1 MKKLAIVISSLEVGG
16 AERMVL
22 DLIKAIKDNIT
33 VKLYIIKSN
42 MKTIYDK
49 EASKLG
55 VELVYFNHRIKIFSF
70 LVAIKFFKEM
80 KRFKPDI
87 IHSHLKSSF
96 YVFLYNIFHK
106 NFRWIHT
113 VHTLANVDI
122 KFVRRLFYKKVIN
135 NKRMELV
142 AVSDNVLESI
152 RYYFNNASVVKIP
165 NGIHLEKFYN
175 NDLKEINIISIARF
189 DKVKNHEYML
199 LELKPIIDKV
209 NKIFLIG
216 DGKLRRKIFNLIKT
230 YKMEDKVVII
240 NFTNRTANYLAN
252 STIYLS
258 TSLYEG
264 LSLSVIEALASG
276 LVVIASKASN
286 ELILN
291 NYNGFLINL
300 EQNELTNKLNFV
312 INNLKKLNNI
322 RENAKLYASNFSIEN
337 MKNRYLQLYFEE

>member
-1 MKKLAIVISSLEVGG
+1 
-16 AERMVL
+16 MVL
-22 DLIKAIKDNIT
+22 DLIRAIKEEIT
-33 VKLYIIKSN
+33 VKLYVIKSN

-49 EASKLG
+49 EASNMG
-55 VELVYFNHRIKIFSF
+55 IEIIYFNHKIKIFSF

-80 KRFKPDI
+80 KRYKPDI

-96 YVFLYNIFHK
+96 YVYLYNIFHK
-106 NFRWIHT
+106 DFRWIHT

-122 KFVRRLFYKKVIN
+122 KYIRRIAFRNVIN
-135 NKRMELV
+135 KKRIELV

-152 RYYFNNASVVKIP
+152 RHYFSNASVVKIP

-175 NDLKEINIISIARF
+175 NNLKEINIISIARF

-199 LELKPIIDKV
+199 LELKPIIHKI
-209 NKIFLIG
+209 NKIYLIG
-216 DGKLRRKIFNLIKT
+216 DGKLRRKITNLIKT

-240 NFTNRTANYLAN
+240 NFTNRTAYYLAN
-252 STIYLS
+252 STIYVS

-276 LVVIASKASN
+276 LIVIASKASN

-300 EQNELTNKLNFV
+300 EQNELTNKINYV
-312 INNLKKLNNI
+312 IDNLKYLKPI
-322 RENAKLYASNFSIEN
+322 RENAKQYANNYSVTN
-337 MKNRYLQLYFEE
+337 MKDKYLKLYLEE